1 MERYRDRL
9 IFGGCVAHH
18 SNDAWPARLRHLTR
32 IGLAKRGTT
41 KTPASATGA
50 WMGALN
56 IKLTNRCEDMPHA
69 DMDETYRLVLTSSGP
84 STLTAR
90 SAWGVIRG
98 LESFS
103 QLVQRYNAT
112 HFSVNE
118 TVVEDAPRFPHRG
131 LLIDTGRHFL
141 PVVTIIE
148 MLDAMAYNKMN
159 VLHWHIVDDQSFSF
173 VSRAFPNISE
183 RGAFNPKT
191 HVYRA
196 SDVARVVREAADR
209 GIRVVPEFDSPG
221 HTKSWGKA
229 FPGLVAKCEEKVG
242 HSVRKAGLLNP
253 SKTATFT
260 FLARL
265 LAEVARIFP
274 DEYIHLGGDLP
285 KLVCGKLDMKPG
297 KTMKTMNIS
306 RNYDALLRLYFD
318 RLLKIAGKLRKSPVV
333 WQEVFTS
340 KVRLPQDAIV
350 QLWRPDRKHTAL
362 LRTITARGHR
372 VVASACWDLQAFYYV
387 GNWEKLYLC
396 DPEDFPGT
404 DHQKALVIGGEVC
417 VWGQQVDRTNIMSQT
432 WPAASLAAERLWSLK
447 EHTDV
452 DTARI
457 RLDKH
462 RCRMLKRGLEV
473 RPLTGPGYCECDFVA

>member
-103 QLVQRYNAT
+103 QLVQRYNCHSRVFRWSAQL
-112 HFSVNE
+112 
-118 TVVEDAPRFPHRG
+118 FP
-131 LLIDTGRHFL
+131 
-141 PVVTIIE
+141 
-148 MLDAMAYNKMN
+148 
-159 VLHWHIVDDQSFSF
+159 Q
-173 VSRAFPNISE
+173 
-183 RGAFNPKT
+183 GAFNPKT

-274 DEYIHLGGDLP
+274 DEYIHLGETCL
-285 KLVCGKLDMKPG
+285 
-297 KTMKTMNIS
+297 S
-306 RNYDALLRLYFD
+306 WSADAF
-318 RLLKIAGKLRKSPVV
+318 
-333 WQEVFTS
+333 
-340 KVRLPQDAIV
+340 
-350 QLWRPDRKHTAL
+350 H
-362 LRTITARGHR
+362 
-372 VVASACWDLQAFYYV
+372 YV
-387 GNWEKLYLC
+387 GSWEKLYLC
-396 DPEDFPGT
+396 DPEDFPGM
-404 DHQKALVIGGEVC
+404 L
-417 VWGQQVDRTNIMSQT
+417 
-432 WPAASLAAERLWSLK
+432 SLLSR
-447 EHTDV
+447 H
-452 DTARI
+452 
-457 RLDKH
+457 
-462 RCRMLKRGLEV
+462 
-473 RPLTGPGYCECDFVA
+473 